1 MQYHYKNVSAKC
13 NDITKEVISIL
24 FVNWEGLP
32 EKATELFSLLNGLW
46 CGFEFIQKKQYV
58 QLQRDR
64 KWYWRWFDLNGSQ
77 HTKQEM
83 KMKLE
88 MSARLWSK
96 KNALNKFRLGNIVSF
111 ALWERDCKWTR
122 LKLERNV
129 RRLGKKWVRVIVGIT
144 KRWN

>member
-32 EKATELFSLLNGLW
+32 EKATELFSQLNGVW

-64 KWYWRWFDLNGSQ
+64 NG
-77 HTKQEM
+77 TEGG
-83 KMKLE
+83 L
-88 MSARLWSK
+88 
-96 KNALNKFRLGNIVSF
+96 I
-111 ALWERDCKWTR
+111 
-122 LKLERNV
+122 
-129 RRLGKKWVRVIVGIT
+129 
-144 KRWN
+144 